1 MYRADKGPRGREQE
15 WNVAELSLAGIE
27 SEWSA
32 GPGMVSGPWTRGSG
46 DARERGQWK
55 EAGRSD
61 QLADLL
67 AISAVRPGR

>member
-1 MYRADKGPRGREQE
+1 M
-15 WNVAELSLAGIE
+15 VELSLAGIE

-46 DARERGQWK
+46 DARERGQWE

-67 AISAVRPGR
+67 ATSGVRPSR